1 MNRKAE
7 ISNPHGP
14 LLSFFVY
21 FSRINLVIVRV
32 QLGIL
37 YLFRSTSVQVI
48 VTVVVILIA
57 LVADD
62 QAQAGIVN

>member
-48 VTVVVILIA
+48 VTVVILIA